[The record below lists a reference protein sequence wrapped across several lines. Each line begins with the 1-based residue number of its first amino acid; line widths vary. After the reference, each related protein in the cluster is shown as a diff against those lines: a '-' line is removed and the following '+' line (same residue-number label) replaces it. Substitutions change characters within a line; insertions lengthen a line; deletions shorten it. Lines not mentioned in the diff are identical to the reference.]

1 MRVVLYEWC
10 CSGGPWGPDACDVV
24 GRQGYVGDSA
34 ALVAEGRAMVMA
46 LLRDGVR
53 SPDLE
58 LELLL
63 DADFSTTVADL
74 PVEVTVTRV
83 ARGDD
88 RGALARAAADADWTV
103 IVAPETGGALATR
116 VATARSAGAR
126 VALPAAAFIDVAA
139 DKQATVLALAAAG
152 VPVPA
157 GRVLLPGEPLPEAFI
172 RPAVVKAL
180 ASCGGDGVMHLPRGA
195 DLPPSPVPRRI
206 EPAVAGTSVGVSC
219 LCGPAGVFP
228 LPPVRHHFSAGSMP
242 RFIGGDTRLRPGP
255 ARRASSLAGRTV
267 RGIADATQPAC
278 GWVGVD
284 MILGERE
291 DGADDRVLEVNP
303 RLTTSFVGLATL
315 GETSLLEA
323 MLSVAGGETCRWPAG
338 LSGGDGTFLI
348 AGEGADASSV
358 AHTGGPPGR

>member
-1 MRVVLYEWC
+1 
-10 CSGGPWGPDACDVV
+10 V
-24 GRQGYVGDSA
+24 GAFLRELLEEDGYTVEVFTQGQA
-34 ALVAEGRAMVMA
+34 ALAA
-46 LLRDGVR
+46 LREAPTRYAAVVTDLTMHEMTG
-53 SPDLE
+53 LE
-58 LELLL
+58 L
-63 DADFSTTVADL
+63 ATAVHRSIPTL
-74 PVEVTVTRV
+74 PVLLCT
-83 ARGDD
+83 G
-88 RGALARAAADADWTV
+88 AADMPNHA
-103 IVAPETGGALATR
+103 
-116 VATARSAGAR
+116 
-126 VALPAAAFIDVAA
+126 
-139 DKQATVLALAAAG
+139 ALAAAG

-157 GRVLLPGEPLPEAFI
+157 GRVLRPGEPLPEAFI

-255 ARRASSLAGRTV
+255 ERRASSLAGRTV